1 MSFAARSTEDRVK
14 IAALGGSFTLDAANR
29 STDELVRIVA
39 FAAKSGARIT
49 LRGMEQRST
58 DDLIRIA
65 SFARGCVHFEGIPV
79 GVH

>member
-1 MSFAARSTEDRVK
+1 MSFAARSTEDLVK
-14 IAALGGSFTLDAANR
+14 IAAFGGSFTLDAANR